1 MTKHATKAA
10 LVEDIRAQRRRLEKN
25 LALFSTEEMAQP
37 GAIGEWSVKDVLAH
51 LMDWEQRFIG
61 WYKAGQRGETPE
73 TPAPGLTWR
82 DLESLNQRI
91 YQQYCDL
98 PLDEVREKSS
108 ASYQEIVALLDGM
121 SDEELFTPGR
131 YAWLNGGRLADW
143 AAANTCSHYY
153 WAKTQVLKCRRS
165 RA

>member
-25 LALFSTEEMAQP
+25 LAVFSAEELVQV

-61 WYKAGQRGETPE
+61 WYKAGLRGETPE

-82 DLESLNQRI
+82 ELDKLNQRI
-91 YQQYCDL
+91 FDQYRDE
-98 PLDEVREKSS
+98 PLEEVRAKSS
-108 ASYQEIVALLDGM
+108 ASYQEIVALLEGM
-121 SDEELFTPGR
+121 SEEELFTPDR
-131 YAWLNGGRLADW
+131 YRWLNGERLADW
-143 AAANTCSHYY
+143 AAANTCNHYY
-153 WAKTQVLKCRRS
+153 WAKTQIQNAS
-165 RA
+165 RNHA